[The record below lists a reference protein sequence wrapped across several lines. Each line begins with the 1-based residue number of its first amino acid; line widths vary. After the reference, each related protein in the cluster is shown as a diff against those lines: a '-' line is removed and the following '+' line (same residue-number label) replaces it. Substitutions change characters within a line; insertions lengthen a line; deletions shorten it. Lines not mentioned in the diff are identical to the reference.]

1 MTAAY
6 HPAPNLWIGPG
17 VIEGEIPAGMVL
29 QRETGDPCAIGD
41 TLPVDRCAVAR
52 EPREPEA
59 PPIFEPLTGED
70 EATTAK
76 RRTLHGLMHECGT
89 CDPGDVYDV
98 PVEQL
103 DRDIA
108 AHGGGRA

>member
-1 MTAAY
+1 MTAAH

-41 TLPVDRCAVAR
+41 MLPADRCAVAR
-52 EPREPEA
+52 EPREP
-59 PPIFEPLTGED
+59 PPEPTYHPLMDDTLAIRE
-70 EATTAK
+70 K
-76 RRTLHGLMHECGT
+76 RERLWNLMLECPA
-89 CDPGDVYDV
+89 CDPWDVYDI
-98 PVEQL
+98 PAENL

-108 AHGGGRA
+108 AHGGAKE